1 MKPVALVTGAST
13 GLGHAFAR
21 ALAAR
26 GYDLVVVARD
36 EARLQALAAELTPL
50 AEAEVLAADLI
61 DLDSLATVEARLR
74 DGERPVD
81 VLVNN
86 AGFGTTGRFAELPLE
101 TEDREIRLN
110 VLAVVRLAHA
120 ALPGMLERDRGGI
133 LNVSSLAAYQPL
145 PENAVY
151 GGTKAFVHSFSQ
163 ALHEE
168 TRGTGVRVMV
178 VAPGFTRTEFQERAG
193 VDETQVP
200 EFLWQTAD
208 AVAFPALDAFER
220 GRAVFVPGLHNQVAS
235 ALVQVTPHAV
245 TRRVAGAITRRY

>member
-36 EARLQALAAELTPL
+36 EARLQELATEVTPS
-50 AEAEVLAADLI
+50 AATEVLAADLTGP
-61 DLDSLATVEARLR
+61 DGLAAVEARLR
-74 DGERPVD
+74 DRERPVD

-86 AGFGTTGRFAELPLE
+86 AGFGTSGRFAELPLDI
-101 TEDREIRLN
+101 EDRQLRLN
-110 VLAVVRLAHA
+110 VLAVVRLTHA
-120 ALPGMLERDRGGI
+120 ALEGMLERSRGGI
-133 LNVSSLAAYQPL
+133 INVSSLAAYQPT

-151 GGTKAFVHSFSQ
+151 GATKAFVHSFSQ

-168 TRGTGVRVMV
+168 TRETGVRVMV
-178 VAPGFTRTEFQERAG
+178 LAPGFTRTEFQERAG
-193 VDETQVP
+193 VDAGRVP
-200 EFLWQTAD
+200 DILWQTAE
-208 AVAFPALDAFER
+208 AVVFPALEAFER
-220 GRAVFVPGLHNQVAS
+220 GRAVYVPGLHNQVAS
-235 ALVQVTPHAV
+235 ALVQVSPDAL